1 MASNSELDFV
11 IKRFGEVLDLGIC
24 LVGKNLNLL
33 EFRGFATLDA
43 LACAS
48 APDVY
53 DMIKNP
59 QGTQRDL
66 KPKHARDCFDYA
78 MESAALEPTEQP
90 RAFPEVLIN
99 VRDTNVVEL
108 YNVDD
113 PSETIDLDSFSEIPD
128 NPVVGVRIRLT
139 EIEFPKKLIGPQIS
153 RVDGNHRLHKAGT
166 LLTVSADEGEEL
178 DYDFPV
184 IPFAMLVAL
193 ETTPE
198 ARLFRD
204 INGTPIKM
212 ETAHLDTIEIKT
224 GDEKALTDKN
234 LPLWLADRLA
244 QPTRAFHN
252 KIFYGGSSE
261 GVKTELGSIPP
272 LKINSLRTTV
282 KLQLALAP
290 VSAGRFVPKNPD
302 MLLELMNRYWKA
314 VAAVWPEAWA
324 NKRDY
329 ILLQSIGLTG
339 FARLGGVLMDRG
351 LALKDVSEE
360 YFISTLKVVREVVPL
375 DREDPR
381 WAGVAGAGGGTEV
394 AEQLIAAADSE
405 EAGLIEVEEDLAG
418 PQADIPEKLDS
429 ALKADEAEQPL
440 VDNDDGE

>member
-1 MASNSELDFV
+1 MASDSESDFV

-24 LVGKNLNLL
+24 LVGKNLNLI

-66 KPKHARDCFDYA
+66 KPKHAEDCFGYA
-78 MESAALEPTEQP
+78 IESAAQEPTEHP
-90 RAFPEVLIN
+90 CAFPEVLIN

-108 YNVDD
+108 YNVED
-113 PSETIDLDSFSEIPD
+113 PSETIDLDSFSEVPD
-128 NPVVGVRIRLT
+128 YPVVGVRIRLT

-153 RVDGNHRLHKAGT
+153 RVDGNHRLHKAGA
-166 LLTVSADEGEEL
+166 LLSVAADDGEEV

-184 IPFAMLVAL
+184 IPFAMLIAL

-224 GDEKALTDKN
+224 GDNNALAEKN
-234 LPLWLADRLA
+234 LPLFLANQLA
-244 QPTRAFHN
+244 QPNRAFHN

-261 GVKTELGSIPP
+261 GVKAELGSVPP
-272 LKINSLRTTV
+272 LRINSLRTTV

-290 VSAGRFVPKNPD
+290 VSAERFVKRNPEA
-302 MLLELMNRYWKA
+302 LLELMDRYWKA

-339 FARLGGVLMDRG
+339 FARLGGALMDRG

-360 YFISTLKVVREVVPL
+360 YFIKTLKVVRDAVPL
-375 DREDPR
+375 DRDDPR
-381 WAGVAGAGGGTEV
+381 WAGVAGAGGGAEV
-394 AEQLIAAADSE
+394 AGQLIAAADSE
-405 EAGLIEVEEDLAG
+405 EAGLIGVEEDLAG
-418 PQADIPEKLDS
+418 AQPGIPEKLDS
-429 ALKADEAEQPL
+429 ALVADDSEESLPGNDGAE
-440 VDNDDGE
+440 